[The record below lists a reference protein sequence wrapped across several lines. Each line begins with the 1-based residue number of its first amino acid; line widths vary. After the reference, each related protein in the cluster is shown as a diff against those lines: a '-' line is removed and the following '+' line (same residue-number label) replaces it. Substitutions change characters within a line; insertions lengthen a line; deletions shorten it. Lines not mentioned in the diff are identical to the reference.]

1 MKTTILFFFVLSFC
15 SFSISCI
22 QSPNC
27 STFRTGKFKLVDKTN
42 NLDYLIERN
51 DTMQKETNLISGKVS
66 IYKINWETDCKYSL
80 TITEGEPQLME
91 LYKNK
96 KLHIEMIEFYED
108 GYKFSAKLDGFD
120 IVKYQIIKKI
130 K

>member
-66 IYKINWETDCKYSL
+66 VYKINWETDCKYSL